1 MPEKVKI
8 VAKQRNWNWNWNS
21 WGKNRLQDP
30 KTHLKLSAEPW
41 QRPIFT

>member
-21 WGKNRLQDP
+21 WGQK
-30 KTHLKLSAEPW
+30 K
-41 QRPIFT
+41 